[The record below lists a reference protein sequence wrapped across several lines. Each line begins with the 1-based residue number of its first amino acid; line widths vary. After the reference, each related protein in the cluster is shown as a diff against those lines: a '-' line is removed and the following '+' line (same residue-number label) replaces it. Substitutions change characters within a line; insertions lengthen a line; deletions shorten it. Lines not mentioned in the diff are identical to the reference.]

1 MRVGLHTARSVS
13 ARFGSYLAGLG
24 VRALEVV
31 GKLALYMLAARALG
45 AAEAGLFFI
54 CITWSGLAS
63 TAARMG
69 FERAMTRH
77 IAAELA
83 IGAPALARAALL
95 LGVLVTLLGGA
106 VAAIATFALA
116 SPAAL
121 YVFRQPELATPLVL
135 SAAAVLP
142 QTLMVVAGS
151 VLAGLNRGVASQV
164 VQNALWP
171 LLTLAALGLG
181 ARSVEA
187 LVLAMAAAMMIST
200 VTGIGLVAIRRDVF
214 RGGES
219 RATEAQTLPA
229 LWRTALP
236 LGVVE
241 LIQVSLAAIPVLVLG
256 AFAEIPASVGAFS
269 VANRISMMVWV
280 VIISIGTVAAARFAE
295 HHRRGELLELQRVNR
310 RVRLAVSASGVPLI
324 AAMMLFPGPIL
335 HLIGPGFEI
344 AATALVIMAVGQL
357 VNCLLPCQDIVLA
370 MTGHGSWLQRLNL
383 LQFGTCLLL
392 ASVLISRLRYARSG
406 LGNRGDHHSRC
417 RWDDAGGAS
426 SAARGILTAHRWT
439 ANGPE
444 STPEADA

>member
-1 MRVGLHTARSVS
+1 MRVGLHTARSFS
-13 ARFGSYLAGLG
+13 AKFGSYLAGLG

-83 IGAPALARAALL
+83 IGAAGLARAALL
-95 LGVLVTLLGGA
+95 LGVFATLAGRRRGRHRDLRARIARRSLCLQAAGA
-106 VAAIATFALA
+106 RGPLA
-116 SPAAL
+116 
-121 YVFRQPELATPLVL
+121 L
-135 SAAAVLP
+135 SAAAVVP

-181 ARSVEA
+181 ARSVDA

-200 VTGIGLVAIRRDVF
+200 LTGIGLVAIRRDVF
-214 RGGES
+214 SGRES
-219 RATEAQTLPA
+219 RSTEAQTLPA

-241 LIQVSLAAIPVLVLG
+241 LIQVSLAAVPVLVLG
-256 AFAEIPASVGAFS
+256 VFADPASVGAFS

-295 HHRRGELLELQRVNR
+295 HHRRGELPELQRVNR
-310 RVRLAVSASGVPLI
+310 AVRLAVSASGVPLI

-370 MTGHGSWLQRLNL
+370 MTGHGYWLQRLNL
-383 LQFGTCLLL
+383 LQFATCLVL
-392 ASVLISRLRYARSG
+392 ASVLIPAYG
-406 LGNRGDHHSRC
+406 MLG
-417 RWDDAGGAS
+417 AALVTAATIIQGAVGTTLVVRRVLPG
-426 SAARGILTAHRWT
+426 AF
-439 ANGPE
+439 
-444 STPEADA
+444 

>member
-1 MRVGLHTARSVS
+1 MRVGLHTARSFS
-13 ARFGSYLAGLG
+13 ARFGPYLAVLG

-63 TAARMG
+63 AAARMG

-83 IGAPALARAALL
+83 IGAPKLARAALL

-116 SPAAL
+116 LPAAL
-121 YVFRQPELATPLVL
+121 YVFRQPELAWPLAL
-135 SAAAVLP
+135 SAAAVVP

-187 LVLAMAAAMMIST
+187 LLLAMAAAMMIST
-200 VTGIGLVAIRRDVF
+200 VTGIALVAIRRDVF
-214 RGGES
+214 SGRES
-219 RATEAQTLPA
+219 RSTETKTLPA

-241 LIQVSLAAIPVLVLG
+241 LIQISLAAVPVLVLG
-256 AFAEIPASVGAFS
+256 VFADPASVGAFS

-295 HHRRGELLELQRVNR
+295 HHRRGELAELKRVNR
-310 RVRLAVSASGVPLI
+310 AVRLAVSASGVPLI
-324 AAMMLFPGPIL
+324 AAMILFPGPLL

-370 MTGHGSWLQRLNL
+370 MTGHGYWLQRLNL
-383 LQFGTCLLL
+383 LQFATCLVL
-392 ASVLISRLRYARSG
+392 ASVLIPAYG
-406 LGNRGDHHSRC
+406 MLG
-417 RWDDAGGAS
+417 AALVTATTIIQGAVGTTLVVRRVLPG
-426 SAARGILTAHRWT
+426 AF
-439 ANGPE
+439 
-444 STPEADA
+444 